1 MATVFEVLG
10 IVAALCFAV
19 PVYING
25 GSAVFDGIELSDS
38 VMFSHFAL
46 PVKIDVGGSAEPSSH
61 CILAE
66 I

>member
-1 MATVFEVLG
+1 M
-10 IVAALCFAV
+10 
-19 PVYING
+19 
-25 GSAVFDGIELSDS
+25 FDGIELSDS